1 MKIKGWKK
9 AGKLS
14 WRNINDGLLFLNIR
28 KVGFCQEY
36 DVVLKKQGIVYEV
49 KIDFSTLQDAKDY
62 GYKWMRQHAIFNWY
76 PHGVLGDR

>member
-28 KVGFCQEY
+28 KDVYYPQY
-36 DVVLKKQGIVYEV
+36 DVVLKKQGVIYEV
-49 KIDFSTLQDAKDY
+49 KIEFSTLQDAKDY
-62 GYKWMRQHAIFNWY
+62 SYKWMRQHPNFKWY
-76 PHGVLGDR
+76 PHGISGDR